1 MTYKEFDAKYNK
13 RDKNNVVLECSI
25 INLDGEIIFH
35 GKLDDVERF
44 WDDNIEVIWK
54 KETKETLFHKVL
66 RYEINGQEVTMTNLA
81 NYSWYRD
88 PMLDKLHFEVR

>member
-13 RDKNNVVLECSI
+13 RDKNGVVLECSI

-35 GKLDDVERF
+35 GKLDDVDKF
-44 WDDNIEVIWK
+44 YDDNVDIIWK
-54 KETKETLFHKVL
+54 EENDDSIFHKIL
-66 RYEINGQEVTMTNLA
+66 RREINGQEVTMTNLA